1 MNLSTTPH
9 LPRLEDRFFLWLVV
23 AVSLAFGWILWPFF
37 SAVLWGTILAIL
49 FAPLYRR
56 LLKSMAQR
64 RSLAAVA
71 TDLNGRLKQ
80 CCKSADSPSGAALEM
95 RRHLTLFAR
104 YGLPNPK
111 ATQLVRDLTMKA
123 FTAHKR

>member
-1 MNLSTTPH
+1 MTQHSHNLEH
-9 LPRLEDRFFLWLVV
+9 VV
-23 AVSLAFGWILWPFF
+23 ATATD
-37 SAVLWGTILAIL
+37 WGLTKPKLVGEDE
-49 FAPLYRR
+49 R
-56 LLKSMAQR
+56 K

-80 CCKSADSPSGAALEM
+80 CCRSADSPSGAALEM
-95 RRHLTLFAR
+95 RRHMTIFAR

-123 FTAHKR
+123 FTSHKR

>member
-1 MNLSTTPH
+1 MTHTTHRLDHVTATAADWGLSQ
-9 LPRLEDRFFLWLVV
+9 PREHGEDDRKR
-23 AVSLAFGWILWPFF
+23 P
-37 SAVLWGTILAIL
+37 
-49 FAPLYRR
+49 
-56 LLKSMAQR
+56 
-64 RSLAAVA
+64 LAAVA

-80 CCKSADSPSGAALEM
+80 CCKSADSPSEAALEM

-123 FTAHKR
+123 FTSRKR